1 MFKNAINSLPVPSST
16 YTTTMS
22 TLQLQ
27 VFLISIFLGALYLF
41 HILKIMIHEV
51 YITLLT
57 SMGSGVVTPVPQSS
71 FKINHIKFLQHA
83 LSVSVKPLATY
94 EYNNVCF

>member
-1 MFKNAINSLPVPSST
+1 MFKNAVHSLPVAPST
-16 YTTTMS
+16 YTTTRL

-41 HILKIMIHEV
+41 LILKIMIHEV

-57 SMGSGVVTPVPQSS
+57 SMGSGVVTSVP
-71 FKINHIKFLQHA
+71 
-83 LSVSVKPLATY
+83 
-94 EYNNVCF
+94 